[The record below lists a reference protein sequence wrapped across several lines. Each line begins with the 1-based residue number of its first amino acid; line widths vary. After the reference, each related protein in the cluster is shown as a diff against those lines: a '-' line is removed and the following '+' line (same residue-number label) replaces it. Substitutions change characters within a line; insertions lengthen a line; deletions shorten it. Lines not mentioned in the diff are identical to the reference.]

1 LAHYA
6 GKAGSVTYGAAGG
19 AGTAYAGIK
28 SWTLDATLS
37 IVDTTDF
44 ADAGVRNILPSVSQW
59 SGSFEGYKD
68 GLAIVLSTTIATIVL
83 LQLQETAT
91 STEKWTG
98 SAFITGVHASTAYDG
113 TMNYA
118 YDFEGT
124 STLVPPTA

>member
-1 LAHYA
+1 MSHYSGRA
-6 GKAGSVTYGAAGG
+6 GEVDTG
-19 AGTAYAGIK
+19 AGVTGIK
-28 SWTLDATLS
+28 SWTLDYTVGVL
-37 IVDTTDF
+37 DTTDF
-44 ADAGVRNILPSVSQW
+44 ADAGVRTILPSVSQW

-98 SAFITGVHASTAYDG
+98 SAFITGVHASVAFDG
-113 TMNYA
+113 TVSYA